1 MVGSPGGH
9 CSQEGRKWLGLTPMR
24 EDRCPA
30 AVRGTAD
37 QPSRLVDSVAFTKGV
52 PLMRISSIESSVIPP
67 RQGIGVSDTTTVL
80 FDLENDPTQL
90 TPIHDTS
97 VEARLCAS
105 ADRGVVCGSEGSRKS
120 RSSQS

>member
-1 MVGSPGGH
+1 
-9 CSQEGRKWLGLTPMR
+9 MR

-37 QPSRLVDSVAFTKGV
+37 QPSRLADRVAFTKGV

-90 TPIHDTS
+90 TPIHDKAI
-97 VEARLCAS
+97 EARLCAEIQRIMRAHDALCLQS
-105 ADRGVVCGSEGSRKS
+105 ISGQRGGVWK
-120 RSSQS
+120 